1 MAFLSER
8 ERHPELFQK
17 DLNIDRRTC
26 KRVVPMQVLALGMSR
41 TGTASM
47 QMALQILGYNETY
60 HGFALLANFRDAEMW
75 LEALD
80 AKYNPQNGLKPFG
93 RAEWDQLL
101 GHCAA
106 VCDMPCAVFGPELV
120 DAYPE
125 AKVVLVERDIE
136 SWYKSFRDSICL
148 PVFNPFVKT
157 MMRLDTKFLG
167 KTLALLNVILKG
179 RFNTTDLASL
189 DKNARAGYR
198 AHYKEIRDATPK
210 DRLLDFKLAQGW
222 EPLCKFLGK
231 PIPDCPFPRVN
242 DQAAAQEKLF
252 ILLRMLA
259 LDKLKQGLIILSVI
273 GSLYFLV
280 RRFFL

>member
-1 MAFLSER
+1 MAFSER
-8 ERHPELFQK
+8 ERYPDLFK

-26 KRVVPMQVLALGMSR
+26 KRIVPMQVLALGMSR

-47 QMALQILGYNETY
+47 RMALQILGYNETY
-60 HGFALLANFRDAEMW
+60 HGSALLANFRDADMW
-75 LEALD
+75 MEALD

-120 DAYPE
+120 EAYPE

-136 SWYKSFRDSICL
+136 SWYKSFRDSICR
-148 PVFNPFVKT
+148 PTFNPFIKT
-157 MMRLDTKFLG
+157 LLNLGKKSLG
-167 KTLALLNVILKG
+167 KTVAILIVILKG
-179 RFNTTDLASL
+179 RFNATDLASL

-198 AHYKEIRDATPK
+198 AHYKEIREVTPK
-210 DRLLDFKLAQGW
+210 DKLLEFKLAQGW

-231 PIPDCPFPRVN
+231 PIPDRPFPRDN
-242 DQAAAQEKLF
+242 DQAAFQDKQF
-252 ILLRMLA
+252 VLLRIQVLN
-259 LDKLKQGLIILSVI
+259 KLKQGLVILSVV

-280 RRFFL
+280 HRFFL